1 MFDDFRE
8 EASDMEFEEPEEE
21 SQPARRLVAPEPA
34 GPSQYFLGMTPVQ
47 RFIISVELL
56 LMVCI
61 SGAFILLVL
70 GRIVPTFAN

>member
-21 SQPARRLVAPEPA
+21 SKPYMNLEMQETAAAP
-34 GPSQYFLGMTPVQ
+34 QYFLGMTPFQ
-47 RFIISVELL
+47 RFFISVELL

-70 GRIVPTFAN
+70 GRIVPSFGG

>member
-8 EASDMEFEEPEEE
+8 EASDMEPEESEE
-21 SQPARRLVAPEPA
+21 SKPYMDLDMSAQT
-34 GPSQYFLGMTPVQ
+34 GPQQYFLGMTPFQ
-47 RFIISVELL
+47 RFFISVELL
-56 LMVCI
+56 LTVCI